1 MEDSFTT
8 EAAPTKSVRKN
19 QRTENAVVKKE
30 LRIRR
35 SKNTPAMFEVYFE
48 DGGQLPDVLSGKYTR
63 EGYAQEA
70 IDKYLAGR

>member
-8 EAAPTKSVRKN
+8 EVASTKSARKN
-19 QRTENAVVKKE
+19 QRTESVPAKKE

-35 SKNTPAMFEVYFE
+35 SKSVPAMFEVYFE
-48 DGGQLPDVLSGKYTR
+48 DGGQLPTVLSGKYTR
-63 EGYAQEA
+63 EQYAQEA

>member
-8 EAAPTKSVRKN
+8 EVAPAKSARKS
-19 QRTENAVVKKE
+19 QRTESVAVKKE

-35 SKNTPAMFEVYFE
+35 SKNSPAMFEVYFE
-48 DGGQLPDVLSGKYTR
+48 DGGQLPSVLSGKYTR
-63 EGYAQEA
+63 EHYAQEA